1 MIRSLPLPP
10 MTKFFDMFRSRDG
23 KNLFLTFV
31 LVTSLFFVW
40 GFCNGLLDILNK
52 HFQNTLHINKFQSGF
67 VQSANFIAYFLMAI
81 PAGLL
86 AKKFGYKGGILIGLA
101 LIAIGA
107 FWFIPAVQIGAYWA
121 FLMGI
126 FIIASGMT
134 TLETLANP
142 YATVLGPT
150 ETGALRINM
159 AQTLNG
165 VGTTLGPIVGGF
177 FVFANHSAAAG
188 QNEGLSTPYIG
199 IGILVLII
207 FFAFLMAYVPDIH
220 AEEEEPLEAQGK
232 ATVPLIKRKHF
243 LGGVAAQ
250 FFYVA
255 AQVGIMSFIINYVV
269 ENVPGTTDKQGT
281 QWFGLGMF
289 IFLIGRLCGSAV
301 IGKNKPHLVLAAYCA
316 ANVLLTLVVILGLG
330 KISLYALLG
339 IFFFMSIMFP
349 TIFALGIHGLGEHTK
364 LGSSL
369 VVMAIVGGAI
379 APPLMGKIADIS
391 NMKMGFFIP
400 LVCFALV
407 GLYGLFWERLS
418 CHTGGSVAIKSGGH

>member
-1 MIRSLPLPP
+1 MMSKISNL
-10 MTKFFDMFRSRDG
+10 FRGRDG
-23 KNLFLTFV
+23 RNLLVTFL

-52 HFQNTLHINKFQSGF
+52 HFQNTLHISKFQSGF

-81 PAGLL
+81 PAGLM
-86 AKKFGYKGGILIGLA
+86 AKKFGYKGGILIGLG
-101 LIAIGA
+101 LIAAGA

-121 FLMGI
+121 FLLGI

-165 VGTTLGPIVGGF
+165 VGTTLGPWIGGL
-177 FVFANHSAAAG
+177 FVFADHGAAAG

-199 IGILVLII
+199 IGVLVLII
-207 FFAFLMAYVPDIH
+207 FVAFLLAYVPDIH
-220 AEEEEPLEAQGK
+220 AEEENALEASGK
-232 ATVPLIKRKHF
+232 ETVPLIKRRHF

-250 FFYVA
+250 FLYVA

-269 ENVPGTTDKQGT
+269 ENVPGTTDKAGT
-281 QWFGLGMF
+281 QWFALGMF

-301 IGKNKPHLVLAAYCA
+301 VGLAKPQSVLAAYA
-316 ANVLLTLVVILGLG
+316 VINVLLTAVVILGLG
-330 KISLYALLG
+330 KISLIALLA

-364 LGSSL
+364 IGSSL
-369 VVMAIVGGAI
+369 IVMAIVGGAI
-379 APPLMGKIADIS
+379 APPLMGRIADLS
-391 NMKMGFFIP
+391 NMRLGFFIP
-400 LVCFALV
+400 MVCFALIA
-407 GLYGLFWERLS
+407 LYGFFWEKLS
-418 CHTGGSVAIKSGGH
+418 GHNGKVTVAAGGH